1 MVGRKNTPE
10 SKGKYW
16 CVVPGCNSDSR
27 KKNKLDKYPWME
39 DVSFEPFPTKRKEPK
54 LRAKWIT
61 MIRRPKEYEP
71 LAHHRVC
78 TKHFV
83 GNCRSENHT
92 IPELF
97 PWNNYKSVSTTKPLS
112 IEKRERAM
120 EQSATVPAFQ
130 DKENSDPAHM
140 LQVSSSSQQH
150 VPVDIRVGLPF
161 AVYETVVESC
171 KLSESAPSTTTETDH
186 SYSRPLVDRFLTTS
200 DDVEDKGTQT
210 DLTSE
215 DMNNTSRENEQ
226 LKAKLSDKDALLRNL
241 FIEKVTKN
249 DKSIQQYT
257 GLPNLETF
265 NKISDLTLKY
275 EPNLKYWTG
284 EHSENE
290 KSYQNRGNKPG
301 PSRKLSRYQELILT
315 LVRFRLALPVVVMS
329 DLFGVSCSRISSI
342 FSTWIFYMYF
352 MFKDFIFWPS
362 RELVKKFMPK
372 SFYKF
377 PRTRAIIDCSEIFI
391 QRPRDPSVNA
401 RTYSTYKSHNTFKF
415 LVSIT
420 PTGAFNFVS
429 QIWGGNTSDR
439 YITMNSGF
447 LDYVSP
453 GDEIMADRGFTI
465 RDLLT
470 ERHAYLNIPP
480 FTRKCTWGKGKYL
493 TSTQIK
499 KTRQI
504 ANLRIHVE
512 RAIQRLK
519 SFKLISQILPWS
531 MKSLVNP
538 MIILGA
544 FFCNLKKPLVTK

>member
-1 MVGRKNTPE
+1 MKFFWTSN
-10 SKGKYW
+10 
-16 CVVPGCNSDSR
+16 
-27 KKNKLDKYPWME
+27 KKL
-39 DVSFEPFPTKRKEPK
+39 SFT
-54 LRAKWIT
+54 
-61 MIRRPKEYEP
+61 
-71 LAHHRVC
+71 
-78 TKHFV
+78 
-83 GNCRSENHT
+83 
-92 IPELF
+92 
-97 PWNNYKSVSTTKPLS
+97 
-112 IEKRERAM
+112 
-120 EQSATVPAFQ
+120 
-130 DKENSDPAHM
+130 DPAHM

-150 VPVDIRVGLPF
+150 VPVDISVGLPF

-301 PSRKLSRYQELILT
+301 PSRKLSRFHFLT
-315 LVRFRLALPVVVMS
+315 
-329 DLFGVSCSRISSI
+329 I
-342 FSTWIFYMYF
+342 
-352 MFKDFIFWPS
+352 
-362 RELVKKFMPK
+362 
-372 SFYKF
+372 
-377 PRTRAIIDCSEIFI
+377 PRTSEEVHAKIFLQI
-391 QRPRDPSVNA
+391 SKDQSYHRLFRDFHSETQGPL
-401 RTYSTYKSHNTFKF
+401 Y
-415 LVSIT
+415 
-420 PTGAFNFVS
+420 
-429 QIWGGNTSDR
+429 
-439 YITMNSGF
+439 
-447 LDYVSP
+447 YVSP

-480 FTRKCTWGKGKYL
+480 FTR
-493 TSTQIK
+493 
-499 KTRQI
+499 
-504 ANLRIHVE
+504 
-512 RAIQRLK
+512 
-519 SFKLISQILPWS
+519 
-531 MKSLVNP
+531 
-538 MIILGA
+538 A